1 MGRNNKIVKLKLD
14 IIFKRVFGDARN
26 ERIIAAFISDL
37 LEIPRES
44 IKAVTIENVELP
56 PEQIDQKFSRLD
68 LKLNVDDRIVN
79 VEMQVNNEPDFNERT
94 LYYWSKMYCNELN
107 EGEPYGA
114 LKQTICINIINFNQ
128 FDCADYHSHFKVMES
143 ERHEVLSNKF
153 AIHFFELKKIKS
165 SAKKKPMEDWLNL
178 INAET
183 EGDLM
188 DIQNNTKIPE
198 VNDTI
203 VILKRLS
210 ADEKVQQE
218 AYYREKRLHD
228 EATALL
234 AAKNE
239 GLKEGREEG
248 LAKGRAEGR
257 AAGREE
263 ERAAT
268 IKKLREI
275 GISEDKIREVY
286 PDL

>member
-1 MGRNNKIVKLKLD
+1 M
-14 IIFKRVFGDARN
+14 
-26 ERIIAAFISDL
+26 
-37 LEIPRES
+37 
-44 IKAVTIENVELP
+44 
-56 PEQIDQKFSRLD
+56 SRD
-68 LKLNVDDRIVN
+68 
-79 VEMQVNNEPDFNERT
+79 
-94 LYYWSKMYCNELN
+94 SK
-107 EGEPYGA
+107 
-114 LKQTICINIINFNQ
+114 
-128 FDCADYHSHFKVMES
+128 
-143 ERHEVLSNKF
+143 
-153 AIHFFELKKIKS
+153 
-165 SAKKKPMEDWLNL
+165 
-178 INAET
+178 T

-188 DIQNNTKIPE
+188 DIQNNAKIPE

-248 LAKGRAEGR
+248 RAEGRAEGH

-275 GISEDKIREVY
+275 GISEDKIREIY

>member
-1 MGRNNKIVKLKLD
+1 
-14 IIFKRVFGDARN
+14 
-26 ERIIAAFISDL
+26 
-37 LEIPRES
+37 
-44 IKAVTIENVELP
+44 
-56 PEQIDQKFSRLD
+56 
-68 LKLNVDDRIVN
+68 
-79 VEMQVNNEPDFNERT
+79 
-94 LYYWSKMYCNELN
+94 
-107 EGEPYGA
+107 
-114 LKQTICINIINFNQ
+114 
-128 FDCADYHSHFKVMES
+128 
-143 ERHEVLSNKF
+143 
-153 AIHFFELKKIKS
+153 
-165 SAKKKPMEDWLNL
+165 
-178 INAET
+178 
-183 EGDLM
+183 M

-248 LAKGRAEGR
+248 RAKGLAEGRAEGR
-257 AAGREE
+257 AEGHAAGREE